1 MVEAIAALTDL
12 GLLTYITLGATIFV
26 AGILYRRFRR

>member
-1 MVEAIAALTDL
+1 MAEAIAALTDL

-26 AGILYRRFRR
+26 ASVLYKRFRR